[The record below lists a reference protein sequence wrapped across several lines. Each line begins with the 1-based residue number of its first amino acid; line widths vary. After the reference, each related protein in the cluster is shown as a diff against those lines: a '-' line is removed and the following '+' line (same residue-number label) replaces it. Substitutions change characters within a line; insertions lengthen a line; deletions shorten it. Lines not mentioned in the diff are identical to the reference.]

1 MKKVK
6 YLLLFL
12 FLIPT
17 VVLAEPIHL
26 TQAAIEECFA
36 NEGVYNETYKITFKL
51 ETFVSGFFFSG
62 GEYILDEDI
71 DVHSAHIASE
81 NNALVLNMNGH
92 TITSAL
98 PKYYTTSRNVYLIS
112 PVGCFDSACD
122 ITINGPGLI
131 DNSGL
136 TNNSILMEA
145 GKIKVNNVDLI
156 GNVRSNYRNN
166 PDDILI
172 NINTSNINGRFELYN
187 STATFK
193 NTKFNTTKS
202 SENQCLGCKLNLDN
216 ADVGY
221 EDFTATSHVYGIYIT
236 DSFGYIPEVSISNST
251 IRANG
256 SAYPILLSKGK
267 ISIDNSYLYSQKGS
281 AFFSAS
287 SDNEVTIWDT
297 HLKTIEPYPDYRRVL
312 ILSNYNSFTDQ
323 DEALKSIIPDDYM
336 YYADPVFGTES
347 AGRFYLD
354 NSDIWIIK
362 KQDNYNT
369 DELIYKIPEDNDV
382 IINVSGNKALLLDL
396 RIAGELIPTSNYEL
410 LDNNNGIVSIKLNND
425 YLKTLNVDNYDVEV
439 RFANGSATTVLN
451 VIDNTP
457 EVKGVETNNP
467 QTGDNI
473 IELLM
478 LLSISLMGLTVIKLN
493 YKKSFK

>member
-1 MKKVK
+1 
-6 YLLLFL
+6 
-12 FLIPT
+12 
-17 VVLAEPIHL
+17 
-26 TQAAIEECFA
+26 
-36 NEGVYNETYKITFKL
+36 
-51 ETFVSGFFFSG
+51 
-62 GEYILDEDI
+62 
-71 DVHSAHIASE
+71 
-81 NNALVLNMNGH
+81 
-92 TITSAL
+92 
-98 PKYYTTSRNVYLIS
+98 
-112 PVGCFDSACD
+112 
-122 ITINGPGLI
+122 
-131 DNSGL
+131 
-136 TNNSILMEA
+136 
-145 GKIKVNNVDLI
+145 
-156 GNVRSNYRNN
+156 
-166 PDDILI
+166 
-172 NINTSNINGRFELYN
+172 
-187 STATFK
+187 
-193 NTKFNTTKS
+193 
-202 SENQCLGCKLNLDN
+202 
-216 ADVGY
+216 
-221 EDFTATSHVYGIYIT
+221 
-236 DSFGYIPEVSISNST
+236 
-251 IRANG
+251 
-256 SAYPILLSKGK
+256 
-267 ISIDNSYLYSQKGS
+267 
-281 AFFSAS
+281 
-287 SDNEVTIWDT
+287 
-297 HLKTIEPYPDYRRVL
+297 
-312 ILSNYNSFTDQ
+312 
-323 DEALKSIIPDDYM
+323 M

-473 IELLM
+473 IELMM